1 MMASITLRAFAKIN
15 LSLRVSSVRPDG
27 FHDVRTIL
35 QAIDLF
41 DRVRCEALRGPF
53 QIRCDMPGVP
63 TDRTNLVWKAAQ
75 LLWEAGGRSGEPRN
89 TAVMLQKNIPMK
101 AGLGGGSSNAAA
113 ALLALR
119 RLWKLRVPDEQIH
132 ALAAKLGSDVP
143 FFLVGGTAL
152 GLGRGEEVYPLENL
166 PRYRVVLVIP
176 PFGVATNDAYGWFD
190 EDEKRG
196 REGFLLNSEKNPSRP
211 LFSSVSCL
219 PATWLGR
226 TMSLVNDLEGPVT
239 ARHPVIGQL
248 KQRFTD
254 RGALM
259 AAMSGSGSTVFGV
272 FKSAAAANRAARGLN
287 TEGARVMTARFRPR
301 STRRSR

>member
-41 DRVRCEALRGPF
+41 DRVKCEALRGPF

-75 LLWEAGGRSGEPRN
+75 LLWEAGERSGEPRN
-89 TAVMLQKNIPMK
+89 TVVTLQKNIPMK

-176 PFGVATNDAYGWFD
+176 PFGVATNEAYAWLD
-190 EDEKRG
+190 SKRL
-196 REGFLLNSEKNPSRP
+196 REP
-211 LFSSVSCL
+211 FS
-219 PATWLGR
+219 
-226 TMSLVNDLEGPVT
+226 
-239 ARHPVIGQL
+239 
-248 KQRFTD
+248 
-254 RGALM
+254 
-259 AAMSGSGSTVFGV
+259 
-272 FKSAAAANRAARGLN
+272 
-287 TEGARVMTARFRPR
+287 
-301 STRRSR
+301 

>member
-1 MMASITLRAFAKIN
+1 MPSITLRAFAKIN
-15 LSLRVSSVRPDG
+15 LSLRVSNARPDG

-41 DRVRCEALRGPF
+41 DRVKCEVLRGPF
-53 QIRCDMPGVP
+53 RIRCDMPGIP
-63 TDRTNLVWKAAQ
+63 ADRTNLVWKAAQ
-75 LLWEAGGRSGEPRN
+75 LLWEAAGRSGEPGN
-89 TAVMLQKNIPMK
+89 TVVTLQKNIPVK

-113 ALLALR
+113 ALLGLR

-132 ALAAKLGSDVP
+132 ALAARLGSDVP

-176 PFGVATNDAYGWFD
+176 PFGVATNDAYAWLDAKRLREPFSTD
-190 EDEKRG
+190 ALEKG
-196 REGFLLNSEKNPSRP
+196 SRS
-211 LFSSVSCL
+211 LFGSL
-219 PATWLGR
+219 PAMWLGR
-226 TMSLVNDLEGPVT
+226 TTPLINDLEGPVM

-259 AAMSGSGSTVFGV
+259 TAMSGSGSTVFGV
-272 FKSAAAANRAARGLN
+272 FKSAAAANRAARAFN
-287 TEGARVMTARFRPR
+287 TEGARVMTARFLPR
-301 STRRSR
+301 VTRRSR